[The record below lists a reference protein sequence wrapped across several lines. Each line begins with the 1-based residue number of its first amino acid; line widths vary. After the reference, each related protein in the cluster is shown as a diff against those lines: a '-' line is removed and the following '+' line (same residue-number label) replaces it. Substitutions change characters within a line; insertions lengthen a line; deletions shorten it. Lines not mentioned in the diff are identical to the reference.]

1 MGNVVTVRDV
11 REVDGEGDVRGV
23 WSVGDASGVDGERDR
38 GGAGDGESVRDVQ
51 GVRYVRG
58 ASEGES
64 ARDGEGAGHGEGKV
78 VSVRDVERVRERLES
93 VRRGLSLR
101 DGLNL
106 RDAESVKHGLN
117 LRDAENVRYGLSL
130 RNGIDS
136 RDAESLRHGLNLRDA
151 ESLRHGLNLRD
162 AESLRHSL
170 SLRDAESV
178 RRGLS
183 LRDGIDSRDAEGA
196 RRESMVKSA
205 ERARRGSNVRD
216 AINFRRASSA
226 RRASQVRD
234 GANNLRDVFSVRD
247 LKSARR
253 GSNVRDGVNN
263 ARHGVDFKEGVDV
276 RGGVNNGELDRL
288 ERVSDLQ
295 AVLSLLLRM
304 VVYAVSVLL
313 LSKDDA
319 AIGEPRGGGCG
330 PGEEGEGGEGSP
342 PLSTSSS
349 ASSWVKGVE
358 NGGGS
363 SIAEGAGPSPLQG
376 PSARPPGP
384 NGGPLPQGP
393 AAGAAPRQ
401 GPAAAP
407 AAEGESLQFEEI
419 SAAAFMIQ
427 NAVQRTPC
435 MYSRLSKYYGSEIFV
450 KKEFLHVTGSAKER
464 GVRYCLQMMSKDQRA
479 RGVVAVGACSSA
491 HALAVSHHAAEMRVP
506 ARVLVAA
513 RAPEALLRACRDL
526 GANAARVPV
535 VGGSSS
541 SSGGGGEGVRGARA
555 HALQVAR
562 EEGSALLED
571 DDHPNM
577 IAGMGTLGLEVMEQV
592 PGVEAVVIPAGGRG
606 SLLAGAAAAIKH
618 LDPHVAVVGVELA
631 SCPSWQR
638 ALTMGQPTPSC
649 SGDENRLCEDLS
661 SQSVGPN
668 AFATGRH
675 VIDKVVSI
683 TEQDLLLAMLKVLE
697 FEGAAVNADGAAALA
712 AIVSGKLPELRGK
725 RVVVVLASGST
736 DVSHF
741 KRCVDRALVLDGR
754 LCKFSVRVSDSPAEP
769 GRLLELLG
777 REEARLVDI
786 SLDRTFLATDS
797 FSVQVTCVVE
807 TRDHVH
813 AAQLKGVLAEKYA
826 ALTWHDK

>member
-1 MGNVVTVRDV
+1 M
-11 REVDGEGDVRGV
+11 
-23 WSVGDASGVDGERDR
+23 GERSGERGRLLHR
-38 GGAGDGESVRDVQ
+38 GGAV
-51 GVRYVRG
+51 
-58 ASEGES
+58 
-64 ARDGEGAGHGEGKV
+64 
-78 VSVRDVERVRERLES
+78 
-93 VRRGLSLR
+93 
-101 DGLNL
+101 
-106 RDAESVKHGLN
+106 
-117 LRDAENVRYGLSL
+117 
-130 RNGIDS
+130 
-136 RDAESLRHGLNLRDA
+136 
-151 ESLRHGLNLRD
+151 
-162 AESLRHSL
+162 
-170 SLRDAESV
+170 
-178 RRGLS
+178 
-183 LRDGIDSRDAEGA
+183 
-196 RRESMVKSA
+196 
-205 ERARRGSNVRD
+205 
-216 AINFRRASSA
+216 
-226 RRASQVRD
+226 
-234 GANNLRDVFSVRD
+234 
-247 LKSARR
+247 
-253 GSNVRDGVNN
+253 
-263 ARHGVDFKEGVDV
+263 
-276 RGGVNNGELDRL
+276 
-288 ERVSDLQ
+288 
-295 AVLSLLLRM
+295 
-304 VVYAVSVLL
+304 
-313 LSKDDA
+313 
-319 AIGEPRGGGCG
+319 P
-330 PGEEGEGGEGSP
+330 SP
-342 PLSTSSS
+342 P
-349 ASSWVKGVE
+349 
-358 NGGGS
+358 
-363 SIAEGAGPSPLQG
+363 QG
-376 PSARPPGP
+376 LSARPPGP
-384 NGGPLPQGP
+384 NGGPLLQG
-393 AAGAAPRQ
+393 AAGGARQ
-401 GPAAAP
+401 GPAAPP

-450 KKEFLHVTGSAKER
+450 KKEFLHATGSAKER
-464 GVRYCLQMMSKDQRA
+464 GVRYCLQMMTKDQRA
-479 RGVVAVGACSSA
+479 RGVVAVGAWSSA

-526 GANAARVPV
+526 GANAGRARV
-535 VGGSSS
+535 GSGE
-541 SSGGGGEGVRGARA
+541 GGGGEGARGARA

-592 PGVEAVVIPAGGRG
+592 PGVEAVIIPAGGRG

-618 LDPHVAVVGVELA
+618 LDPAVTIVGVELA

-638 ALTMGQPTPSC
+638 ALTMGQPTQSD
-649 SGDENRLCEDLS
+649 SGKENRLCEDLS

-725 RVVVVLASGST
+725 RVVVVLVSGSI

-754 LCKFSVRVSDSPAEP
+754 LCKFSVRVSDSPAEQ

-777 REEARLVDI
+777 REEARLMDI
-786 SLDRTFLATDS
+786 SLDRTFLTTDL